1 MYSQPMQRA
10 NTATAHL
17 FIADPFGNNHGTLRQ
32 KISNLFQTHP
42 PAQDRIRIL
51 REMK

>member
-1 MYSQPMQRA
+1 MVRA

-17 FIADPFGNNHGTLRQ
+17 FIADPFGGDKRSLKE
-32 KISNLFQTHP
+32 KISSLFQTHP
-42 PAQDRIRIL
+42 PAADRIRIL